1 MHPDLLLF
9 FYLFFSSSR
18 RCLCFSACTRR
29 VLLSR
34 FQGFSLKKFIWSPF
48 IFPCFFFIRMHFQ
61 HMFSFLSY
69 IATPSY
75 IMASPLFALLLPH
88 PTSNLFPSLAFL
100 PPLIHAGSPS
110 ARQRKWKVY
119 VFCSSST
126 VWQQEGKLLFYG
138 FIYGSVDFWR
148 SAHHTQGQK
157 WRAAWSELLLVPPVE
172 LQTSKGGRGVKRL
185 TFHIF

>member
-9 FYLFFSSSR
+9 FYLFFPLPSLSVFF
-18 RCLCFSACTRR
+18 CLYSPCAFVS
-29 VLLSR
+29 L

-48 IFPCFFFIRMHFQ
+48 IFPCFFFIRMHFL

-69 IATPSY
+69 IATPSR
-75 IMASPLFALLLPH
+75 IMASPLFALPLPH

-100 PPLIHAGSPS
+100 PPLIHSGSPS

-138 FIYGSVDFWR
+138 FIYGSVGFWR
-148 SAHHTQGQK
+148 SAHHTRGQK
-157 WRAAWSELLLVPPVE
+157 WRAARSELLLVPPVE